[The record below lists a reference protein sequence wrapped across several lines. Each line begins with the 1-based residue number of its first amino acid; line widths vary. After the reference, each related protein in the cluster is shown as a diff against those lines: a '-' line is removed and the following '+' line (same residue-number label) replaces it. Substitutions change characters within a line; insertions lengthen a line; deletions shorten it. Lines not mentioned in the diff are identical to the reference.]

1 MRKKAV
7 KRTVSSPET
16 CGESSGFEPATRK
29 ALRRSYNSA
38 NFQVTCFFCD
48 SDEDTLHK
56 IMDLVVSNCVRDIA
70 CETEDTK
77 ILAKL
82 SEGDMIAI
90 EALYHCKC
98 LVAYYN
104 KSRTQ
109 KDVTDEP
116 DFRSVALGELIFY
129 ILDEE
134 NENPG
139 MVFKLSDLTKLYIQ
153 TLECLGDHI
162 DYKINSTHLKNRLLQ
177 SLNDLHAYK
186 QGRDVFIT
194 FKVDVG
200 KSLQKKYLEKSDD
213 DWMHMAR
220 AAVILR
226 KSILSHETEFTGE
239 FNSNCQRSSVPQT

>member
-1 MRKKAV
+1 MSSSRAKQLVLKKDSHKAWGRYHSREVELDEETAKTLLLTLSSFLPNSIVTVTNTIVQEKHTKMIVLKYNLSKVLFRNEGKWHKKCRLSYNENKLSRLCKKAV

-29 ALRRSYNSA
+29 VLRRSYNSA

-56 IMDLVVSNCVRDIA
+56 IMDLVVSNRVRDIA

-109 KDVTDEP
+109 KDVTDNP
-116 DFRSVALGELIFY
+116 IFVVWP
-129 ILDEE
+129 LE
-134 NENPG
+134 N
-139 MVFKLSDLTKLYIQ
+139 LYFIFWMRRMRIQ
-153 TLECLGDHI
+153 VWF
-162 DYKINSTHLKNRLLQ
+162 
-177 SLNDLHAYK
+177 LN
-186 QGRDVFIT
+186 
-194 FKVDVG
+194 
-200 KSLQKKYLEKSDD
+200 
-213 DWMHMAR
+213 
-220 AAVILR
+220 
-226 KSILSHETEFTGE
+226 
-239 FNSNCQRSSVPQT
+239 